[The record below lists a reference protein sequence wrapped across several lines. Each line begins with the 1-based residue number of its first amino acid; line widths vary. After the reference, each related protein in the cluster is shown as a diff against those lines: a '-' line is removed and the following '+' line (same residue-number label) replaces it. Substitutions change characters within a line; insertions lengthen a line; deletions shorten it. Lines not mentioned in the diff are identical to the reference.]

1 MKKLICV
8 ALCIV
13 AVVFAATTD
22 IQPISDIRARVAEA
36 LALNTNTNLSDSL
49 ESGIGKL
56 DELMGPEKI
65 PAEGCVSTLDASTL
79 EVYDDH
85 IILTIST
92 HDACV
97 QGTQENVTIDVIEA
111 EMANAETAKIEYTL
125 AYDIGAT
132 IYIGD
137 TNYKAICSI
146 PVTKENLDTYVSIR
160 IDIDEADVGV
170 TVYNLLQGSPIKVAT
185 RLQHGT
191 SKTQPVTGVYYLN
204 EIPTDK
210 EGSVLQLN
218 DLRK

>member
-1 MKKLICV
+1 MKKLLCLILIIAGGAF
-8 ALCIV
+8 AL
-13 AVVFAATTD
+13 TTD
-22 IQPISDIRARVAEA
+22 IPAISNIRAKVAEA

-65 PAEGCVSTLDASTL
+65 DAEGYVFTTDTPTL

-85 IILTIST
+85 IILTVSM

-97 QGTQENVTIDVIEA
+97 QATQENVTIDVIEA

-132 IYIGD
+132 IYIGE

-146 PVTKENLDTYVSIR
+146 PVTKETLDTYVSIHIE
-160 IDIDEADVGV
+160 IDDADVGV
-170 TVYNLLQGSPIKVAT
+170 TVYNLLQGSPIKVT
-185 RLQHGT
+185 TLLQHGT
-191 SKTQPVTGVYYLN
+191 SKTQPVTNVYYLN
-204 EIPTDK
+204 EIPSDK